1 MGIIKAVTTAVGGA
15 LADQWLEA
23 VEPDDMGDR
32 TVFVRGVQ
40 VRRGKGS
47 NTKGSSDIVS
57 DGSVIHVYPNQFM
70 MLVDGGKIVDYTAEE
85 GYYKVSHS
93 SMPSMF
99 NGQFERL

>member
-40 VRRGKGS
+40 VRRERGLIQRGHLIS
-47 NTKGSSDIVS
+47 CQTV
-57 DGSVIHVYPNQFM
+57 P
-70 MLVDGGKIVDYTAEE
+70 
-85 GYYKVSHS
+85 S
-93 SMPSMF
+93 SMCIPTS
-99 NGQFERL
+99 L

>member
-40 VRRGKGS
+40 VRRGKICRC
-47 NTKGSSDIVS
+47 DICITFRIFKP
-57 DGSVIHVYPNQFM
+57 VI
-70 MLVDGGKIVDYTAEE
+70 
-85 GYYKVSHS
+85 
-93 SMPSMF
+93 
-99 NGQFERL
+99 

>member
-47 NTKGSSDIVS
+47 NTKGSSDIV
-57 DGSVIHVYPNQFM
+57 
-70 MLVDGGKIVDYTAEE
+70 
-85 GYYKVSHS
+85 
-93 SMPSMF
+93 
-99 NGQFERL
+99 